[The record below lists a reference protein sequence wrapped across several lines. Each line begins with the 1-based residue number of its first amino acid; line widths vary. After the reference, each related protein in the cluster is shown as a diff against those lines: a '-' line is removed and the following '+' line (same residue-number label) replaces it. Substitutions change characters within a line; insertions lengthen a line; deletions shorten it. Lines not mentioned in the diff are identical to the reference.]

1 MTRQNYSTLQAKI
14 NKEIEKLQKQAQA
27 LQSKQRK
34 PAIASIVR
42 SMKENDISPEEI
54 AAAFGKSKTKAGGG
68 VKATKSAKTAR
79 VKKTVAPKYRH
90 PSSGSTWTGRGKAPL
105 WIVEAEK
112 NGQMRQQFL
121 I

>member
-34 PAIASIVR
+34 PVISSIIR
-42 SMKENDISPEEI
+42 SMKEYDISPEEI
-54 AAAFGKSKTKAGGG
+54 ATAFGKSKTKVTGE
-68 VKATKSAKTAR
+68 TKTIKSPKTAR
-79 VKKTVAPKYRH
+79 VKKPVAPKYRH
-90 PSSGSTWTGRGKAPL
+90 PNSGATWTGRGKAPL